1 MNPTEYDLDNYDP
14 GAYVP
19 PIDYDYIDP
28 DDARDDWRDM
38 WDD

>member
-1 MNPTEYDLDNYDP
+1 MNPTEFDLDNYDP

-28 DDARDDWRDM
+28 DDARDADFFDWED
-38 WDD
+38 